1 MAQREGECFLVRR
14 VADRGIDKSIGD
26 SRVRGDRVNC
36 DRRSAGRG
44 NEIRNRDPRDIT
56 KIERL
61 RQQVVVCDLEEV
73 SRLRQRVRDLEL
85 QWEMRKTETG
95 SSTVVGDEGDD
106 GEQQPFSR
114 HPHRFFE
121 PIYPEGMS
129 EDKPMFDEDETDV
142 DEEEYWWAQQAINEF
157 ANREDEEKEVINEHE
172 NSSVWYV

>member
-1 MAQREGECFLVRR
+1 
-14 VADRGIDKSIGD
+14 
-26 SRVRGDRVNC
+26 
-36 DRRSAGRG
+36 
-44 NEIRNRDPRDIT
+44 
-56 KIERL
+56 
-61 RQQVVVCDLEEV
+61 
-73 SRLRQRVRDLEL
+73 
-85 QWEMRKTETG
+85 MRKTETG

-172 NSSVWYV
+172 NSSVSGTFDSFHKITCVLDRCRSIYKCPSEILMNFWRPLQWLIVVVRLSPVAMSFSDEMQRFWEFQLLSLRLWRNR